1 MTQPNS
7 DMLRSLVRE
16 ALRDALGGSQ
26 GVAALAAKLPAAA
39 PAPTPPVQP
48 VQSSAQVTEVVSLSS
63 PQDMN
68 AFVQR
73 ILDMGQDEQTRD
85 HLYSGRIAFE
95 LAGGHQV
102 AGTSGTS
109 VSGNSVHI
117 DKGAVT
123 ESMVRKAAESGATLI
138 VGRRAVVTAL
148 AKDKAKDMN
157 VTIIKE
163 GTHNNQKG
171 SVSR

>member
-1 MTQPNS
+1 MTTPDN

-26 GVAALAAKLPAAA
+26 GLAALANKVQAA
-39 PAPTPPVQP
+39 PSTPTA
-48 VQSSAQVTEVVSLSS
+48 SAQVTEVVSLSN
-63 PQDMN
+63 PHEMN

-73 ILDMGQDEQTRD
+73 ILDMGEDAATRAQ
-85 HLYSGRIAFE
+85 LRSGGIAFE
-95 LAGGHQV
+95 LAGGH
-102 AGTSGTS
+102 TSSTTTGTS
-109 VSGNSVHI
+109 VSGNSIHI
-117 DKGAVT
+117 EKGAVT

-148 AKDKAKDMN
+148 AKDKAKDMH

-163 GTHNNQKG
+163 GQNNNQKG

>member
-1 MTQPNS
+1 MTKPDN

-16 ALRDALGGSQ
+16 ALRDALGGAQ
-26 GVAALAAKLPAAA
+26 GVATLVAKT
-39 PAPTPPVQP
+39 PAPLAT
-48 VQSSAQVTEVVSLSS
+48 AQVTEVVSLSN
-63 PQDMN
+63 PHEMN

-73 ILDMGQDEQTRD
+73 ILDMGEDAATRTQ
-85 HLYSGRIAFE
+85 LRSGGIAFE
-95 LAGGHQV
+95 LAGGS
-102 AGTSGTS
+102 ATSTTAGTS
-109 VSGNSVHI
+109 VSGNSIHI
-117 DKGAVT
+117 EKGAVT

-148 AKDKAKDMN
+148 AKDKAKDMH

-163 GTHNNQKG
+163 GQHNNQKG